1 MASSDFHPLQKTSQ
15 DKLPNLARGNWAHEG
30 TVDSRNPGISSNV
43 EIPLSARSSSGFWIS
58 RASSS
63 TFFAFDIFPAGIHD
77 TGAWFIARAIV
88 PTRQRALN
96 KHARTSR
103 DDAHWLHCCHFILW
117 VELLAPITARCS
129 PSTSRLRSIGTFSC
143 SLFSFKEYFVYFE
156 EDAGAVL
163 VGWDYIY
170 CFVFVEFIE
179 TKYMRYSRRR
189 GMEYLL
195 EKNLQ
200 FILGLFSIWSPIS
213 FVAIK

>member
-1 MASSDFHPLQKTSQ
+1 MRRHAHLAGKVTNGLLGFPVRSKKTSQ

-30 TVDSRNPGISSNV
+30 HGIDSRNPGISSNV

-103 DDAHWLHCCHFILW
+103 DAAHWLHRCRFILW
-117 VELLAPITARCS
+117 VGLIASIAARWSLAT
-129 PSTSRLRSIGTFSC
+129 TGLRNIGTFSC
-143 SLFSFKEYFVYFE
+143 SLYSPSKDVSY
-156 EDAGAVL
+156 VL
-163 VGWDYIY
+163 
-170 CFVFVEFIE
+170 
-179 TKYMRYSRRR
+179 
-189 GMEYLL
+189 
-195 EKNLQ
+195 
-200 FILGLFSIWSPIS
+200 
-213 FVAIK
+213 